1 MNRVRRS
8 LMAAAAA
15 GLAVLSLGN
24 IAAAHP
30 LGNFTINHYDGIRV
44 GVDSLLIDHVVD
56 MAEIP
61 TFRERAAMDT
71 DGDGTVSDA
80 EAATYQAATCD
91 GDRDQLDLRVD
102 GTALPLEVTQ
112 RGLSF
117 PMGQGALTT
126 RVVCVYAATLPVAL
140 SATPTTFTFRDT
152 ANSDRIGWREIVVQA
167 DATTLTDSDAPAA
180 GISDRL
186 TSYPTDLLTTP
197 SAQTSATWSA
207 TAGGT
212 ALAAFT
218 VPDAQLTGSATTPVG
233 TPDTSTAAV
242 PNGISELSADVAA
255 IFQAKELTPIAIL
268 ISMFAAAGLGAL
280 HAASPG
286 HGKTVMAAYLVGS
299 RGTSRQALGL
309 GMTVTLSHTLGVLV
323 LGALSLFAASVI
335 APERLYPI
343 LGTVS
348 GTIVIAIG
356 AWLVL
361 GRVRI
366 IRGERAEARAHDLA
380 HATGAAHDH
389 GHEHAHEPAPG
400 LGSAHVHAAVDAHA
414 GEHDHGHEHG
424 HEHEH
429 AHPHAEVD
437 TQAAVHDHAPVD
449 DGYHSHGGLRHTHL
463 PPAGSTLSMR
473 GLFALGLAGGM
484 VPSVSAIIL
493 LLGSISLGRPA
504 YGIALTVAFGIGM
517 AVVLVGVGV
526 LLVHARGLLDRL
538 PARSTGM
545 RLTRMLPTA
554 TAFVVLIAGV
564 VITAQAAVT
573 IR

>member
-1 MNRVRRS
+1 MNRARRS
-8 LMAAAAA
+8 LMASVAA
-15 GLAVLSLGN
+15 GLAILSLGGVT
-24 IAAAHP
+24 AAHP

-44 GVDSLLIDHVVD
+44 AVDSLLIDHVVD

-80 EAATYQAATCD
+80 EAVAYQAATCD
-91 GDRDQLDLRVD
+91 STRAQLDLRV
-102 GTALPLEVTQ
+102 GGSPLPLMVTQ

-126 RVVCVYAATLPVAL
+126 RLVCVYRAALPSAL
-140 SATPTTFTFRDT
+140 GTTAAAFTFQDDADRDH
-152 ANSDRIGWREIVVQA
+152 IGWREIVVQG
-167 DATTLTDSDAPAA
+167 DGTTLIDSDAPAA
-180 GISDRL
+180 TISTRL
-186 TSYPTDLLTTP
+186 THYPTDLLTTP
-197 SAQTSATWSA
+197 SAQVSSTFSAV
-207 TAGGT
+207 AGGPV
-212 ALAAFT
+212 LDAFA
-218 VPDAQLTGSATTPVG
+218 VPDAQPVGSATTVVG
-233 TPDTSTAAV
+233 TPDTASAAV
-242 PNGISELSADVAA
+242 PNGISELGGDVAA
-255 IFQAKELTPIAIL
+255 IFQARELTLPAIL
-268 ISMFAAAGLGAL
+268 LSMLAAAGLGAL

-309 GMTVTLSHTLGVLV
+309 GMTVTLSHTLGVLA

-348 GTIVIAIG
+348 GAIVIGIG

-366 IRGERAEARAHDLA
+366 IRRERAEARAHEHA
-380 HATGAAHDH
+380 HELGATHDH
-389 GHEHAHEPAPG
+389 GHGHGHED
-400 LGSAHVHAAVDAHA
+400 AHVHAVEATHEHAPVDAHVHAVEA
-414 GEHDHGHEHG
+414 G
-424 HEHEH
+424 
-429 AHPHAEVD
+429 
-437 TQAAVHDHAPVD
+437 HDHAPVD
-449 DGYHSHGGLRHTHL
+449 DGYHSHGGMRHTHL

-504 YGIALTVAFGIGM
+504 YGIALTVAFGVGM
-517 AVVLVGVGV
+517 AAVLVGVGV
-526 LLVHARGLLDRL
+526 ALVHARGLLDRI
-538 PARSTGM
+538 PARSAGL
-545 RLTRMLPTA
+545 RLSRALPTA

-564 VITAQAAVT
+564 VITTQAALT

>member
-15 GLAVLSLGN
+15 GLAVLSLGS
-24 IAAAHP
+24 IATAHP

-44 GVDSLLIDHVVD
+44 GVDSLVIDHVVD

-71 DGDGTVSDA
+71 DSDGTVSDP
-80 EAATYQAATCD
+80 EAAAYQAAACD
-91 GDRDQLDLRVD
+91 ADRDLLDLRVD

-126 RVVCVYAATLPVAL
+126 RVVCIYAAALPVTLA
-140 SATPTTFTFRDT
+140 AAATTFTFRDT
-152 ANSDRIGWREIVVQA
+152 ADLDRIGWREIVVQA
-167 DATTLTDSDAPAA
+167 DAATLTDSDAPAA

-197 SAQTSATWSA
+197 SAQTGAAWSA

-212 ALAAFT
+212 PLAVFT
-218 VPDAQLTGSATTPVG
+218 VPDAQPVGSATTPVG

-242 PNGISELSADVAA
+242 PNGISELGAEVAG
-255 IFQAKELTPIAIL
+255 IFQAKELTPLAIL
-268 ISMFAAAGLGAL
+268 ISMLAAAGLGAL

-309 GMTVTLSHTLGVLV
+309 GMTVTLSHTLGVLT
-323 LGALSLFAASVI
+323 LGAVSLFAASVI

-348 GTIVIAIG
+348 GAIVIAIG

-366 IRGERAEARAHDLA
+366 IRRERAEARAHDLA
-380 HATGAAHDH
+380 HASGAAHDH
-389 GHEHAHEPAPG
+389 GHEHEHEPAPG
-400 LGSAHVHAAVDAHA
+400 PEAVQVHAAVDAHA
-414 GEHDHGHEHG
+414 GEHDHGHEH
-424 HEHEH
+424 EHEH
-429 AHPHAEVD
+429 AHARARVA
-437 TQAAVHDHAPVD
+437 TQSAVHDHASVD

-545 RLTRMLPTA
+545 RLSRMLPTA
-554 TAFVVLIAGV
+554 TAFVVLIVGV
-564 VITAQAAVT
+564 VITTQAAMT